1 MPLVS
6 VIIPVY
12 NVKQYLE
19 ECINSVR
26 NQTLKNIE
34 ILCIDDGST
43 DGSDKILDYYAEED
57 DRIRVI
63 HKENEGY
70 GKAINCGFLIAAG
83 KYIGIVESD
92 DFILPDMFEALYKEA
107 EADQLDFVKS
117 AYYRIWNGEY
127 KIYIR
132 DDHMDSYYNRIID
145 DHSRMEAFDFSSYNW
160 TGLYKREFL
169 EKNNILH
176 NETPGASYQD
186 FGFWLQVMCMFQK
199 AKWIDRGFYMYRQDN
214 PESSVKSRAKMMAVL
229 DECRYVSDILL
240 SRSMIRE
247 WRCCNYFRMSK
258 HKATFFR
265 LDNSLRREYAYIIQ
279 KDYLEL
285 KDEIDYTDALIPT
298 KKDDLDWIQRMS
310 DNPERISK
318 ELIDIGNTLKQK
330 LDQKE
335 GIIIYGT
342 GKRAIS
348 TFTKL
353 QNTGYQ
359 SKIRYF
365 VVTNRNKN
373 SHFLGYPVKSIN
385 ETAFFESR
393 DVVMVAVKENSRA
406 YFEILKEL
414 EHRNCN
420 DYINTEYINCL

>member
-1 MPLVS
+1 
-6 VIIPVY
+6 
-12 NVKQYLE
+12 
-19 ECINSVR
+19 
-26 NQTLKNIE
+26 
-34 ILCIDDGST
+34 
-43 DGSDKILDYYAEED
+43 
-57 DRIRVI
+57 
-63 HKENEGY
+63 
-70 GKAINCGFLIAAG
+70 
-83 KYIGIVESD
+83 
-92 DFILPDMFEALYKEA
+92 
-107 EADQLDFVKS
+107 
-117 AYYRIWNGEY
+117 
-127 KIYIR
+127 
-132 DDHMDSYYNRIID
+132 
-145 DHSRMEAFDFSSYNW
+145 
-160 TGLYKREFL
+160 
-169 EKNNILH
+169 
-176 NETPGASYQD
+176 
-186 FGFWLQVMCMFQK
+186 
-199 AKWIDRGFYMYRQDN
+199 MYRQDN